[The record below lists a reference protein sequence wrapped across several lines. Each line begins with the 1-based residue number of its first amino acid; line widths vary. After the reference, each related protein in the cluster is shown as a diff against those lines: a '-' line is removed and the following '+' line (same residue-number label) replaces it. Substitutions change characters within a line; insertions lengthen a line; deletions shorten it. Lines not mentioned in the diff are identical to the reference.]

1 MGCSASSSAKDV
13 EVRAKAIAEVSAQYE
28 ATLAERDAKLA
39 ERDAKVTAL
48 EAENEQYKAKVTTLE
63 AENAQSKAAL
73 EAEKA
78 QSKGWLDS
86 LTAEN
91 ERLKAGPEWEQVE
104 ALKAQVASLTAETQ
118 RLKLKAQPS
127 ASGGLVADAPP
138 VPEALRPLHERAE
151 AALRPVRER
160 AEAAKQEAHGAHAK
174 AALPEALRTF
184 TPLAQEPEVKEAAT
198 ALAPC
203 EQALVLALRNGS
215 ADAEKTEVRAKVAAL
230 ARTLADKIAEK
241 TGRADLAPLV
251 KECEAAISAGNVDF
265 QRVYDGVF
273 RVIQSAEA
281 EHLEKYNATVAA
293 LRKLLTGEAKQR
305 DEAAD
310 PVTLLVDAAQAKP
323 AFDAVVRCLEG
334 ATGARLELQTLGPS
348 TTGLKKLSR
357 ILEKA
362 QLRPGERRGKT
373 ERVCDVVRA
382 MFVCNAMATVALIG
396 EALAAL
402 HKAGVI
408 VVSRAARAQRAALGH
423 APPVLA
429 GGAAQ
434 GPLRRRAVGR
444 RMARPHG

>member
-1 MGCSASSSAKDV
+1 MQQPAPLFHSLRDEADRAFALLDTDRDGLLDV
-13 EVRAKAIAEVSAQYE
+13 SELCAAVPEAGARAWGLRRIAHLVP
-28 ATLAERDAKLA
+28 RFDGDGDGK
-39 ERDAKVTAL
+39 
-48 EAENEQYKAKVTTLE
+48 
-63 AENAQSKAAL
+63 
-73 EAEKA
+73 
-78 QSKGWLDS
+78 LDS
-86 LTAEN
+86 GEFAQLLSYLERGLLVHDELEEAWRRVDELEKKESEN
-91 ERLKAGPEWEQVE
+91 
-104 ALKAQVASLTAETQ
+104 Q
-118 RLKLKAQPS
+118 RLKLK

-138 VPEALRPLHERAE
+138 VPKALRSLHERAE
-151 AALRPVRER
+151 AALGPVRER

-198 ALAPC
+198 TLAPC
-203 EQALVLALRNGS
+203 EQALVLALSNGS
-215 ADAEKTEVRAKVAAL
+215 AADAEKTEVRAKVAAL

-241 TGRADLAPLV
+241 TGREDLAPLV

-402 HKAGVI
+402 HAAGVI
-408 VVSRAARAQRAALGH
+408 VVSRAARAQRARPWPRAFRPRRWCGSRT
-423 APPVLA
+423 ASSPRPRPEA
-429 GGAAQ
+429 GETS
-434 GPLRRRAVGR
+434 
-444 RMARPHG
+444 